1 MAVFCSD
8 SSPSLGHI
16 RCSGTLIIKKPTN
29 GAVLSLILERF
40 RNVLKYPCDAEDN
53 ILSENKATVTQNMFK
68 MSPFGVN
75 GF

>member
-16 RCSGTLIIKKPTN
+16 RCSGTLFIKKPTN
-29 GAVLSLILERF
+29 GAILERF